1 MPFWKKK
8 QKNAAPASH
17 VEDGST
23 PFVKTLIGPGWR
35 LKGRIYGKGQV
46 VFQSRFEG
54 EVDIQGCMTVDPPAT
69 VKGMF
74 HAEEIHIYGTLEGGL
89 EGSRTV
95 ALEKSARVDGDVTT
109 PRLQMDTGARLNGKI
124 SMENTGT
131 TLKGQR
137 K

>member
-8 QKNAAPASH
+8 QTKAAQKSNAQNG
-17 VEDGST
+17 DT
-23 PFVKTLIGPGWR
+23 PSEKTLIGPGWC
-35 LKGRIYGKGQV
+35 LKGRVYGKGQV
-46 VFQSRFEG
+46 VFQSTFEG
-54 EVDIQGCMTVDPPAT
+54 ELDIQGGMTVDTPAT

-74 HAEEIHIYGTLEGGL
+74 RSEEIHIRGTLEGVL

-95 ALEKSARVDGDVTT
+95 TLEKSAKVDGEVTT
-109 PRLQMDTGARLNGKI
+109 PRLQVDTGARLNGKI
-124 SMENTGT
+124 SMKNPVA